1 MLRIN
6 RETDYGIVILSAMA
20 RSPGERF
27 NPSRL
32 AAAHGL
38 PQPMA
43 SKVMKQLVRAGLLCS
58 YRGAKGGY
66 GLVRDPGEITV
77 AEIIEA
83 LEGPIAFTEC
93 VEDGTGSCNHV
104 DGCTAGAIWS
114 RVSSVVQ
121 RALDGVSLAEMARP
135 AEFPVTVYPVQVQ
148 WATDEGCAGPV
159 SADPAKLKLID
170 R

>member
-27 NPSRL
+27 NASQL

-43 SKVMKQLVRAGLLCS
+43 SKVMKQLVHAGLLRS

-66 GLVRDPGEITV
+66 GLLRSPEEISV
-77 AEIIEA
+77 AQIIEA

-93 VEDGTGSCNHV
+93 VEDGTGSCDHV
-104 DGCTAGAIWS
+104 DGCTAGGIWS
-114 RVSSVVQ
+114 RVSAAVYQ
-121 RALDGVSLAEMARP
+121 ALHGVTLAEMARP
-135 AEFPVTVYPVQVQ
+135 AEYPVTFEP
-148 WATDEGCAGPV
+148 ARTARAGRA
-159 SADPAKLKLID
+159 S
-170 R
+170 